1 MLLTLKF
8 VCLSLPFF
16 KKHLGSVGF
25 VVDCDAKIKDDW
37 PVEDDSDG
45 GDDAEYGEDGQ
56 DR

>member
-1 MLLTLKF
+1 MTLKF

-37 PVEDDSDG
+37 PVEDDPDG